1 MARNPGGRPGR
12 PSRGPRHTFHVLLP
26 KEHHLLYVAESERR
40 GMGALSDYICA
51 RLADLHGLE
60 VPGYIQA
67 TLPALA
73 VLPGWSSR
81 SWSTASPSAR
91 RSVCVFRWSITC
103 CMSSALMPRAC
114 RSVSTPAI
122 VSPRFTVWALV
133 LSTAPRGISSAPN
146 LCVRTCEDA
155 PLDKPPSSG
164 ERLRKGLRCSALSVI
179 VAAHPP
185 QVTPAAD
192 IGVSGVR

>member
-73 VLPGWSSR
+73 VLPGWEQPELVNSV
-81 SWSTASPSAR
+81 TFGKK
-91 RSVCVFRWSITC
+91 VCVRVPVEHHLLYEQRAHAEGLSLSEYARDCLAQIHGLG
-103 CMSSALMPRAC
+103 SGPVHRAEGDLLSA
-114 RSVSTPAI
+114 
-122 VSPRFTVWALV
+122 
-133 LSTAPRGISSAPN
+133 
-146 LCVRTCEDA
+146 
-155 PLDKPPSSG
+155 
-164 ERLRKGLRCSALSVI
+164 
-179 VAAHPP
+179 
-185 QVTPAAD
+185 
-192 IGVSGVR
+192 